1 MGRVY
6 KPGDLIRITH
16 HYSDNTFLKKAEDV
30 FCLVLKRHNRSRVT
44 NEQRN
49 YPLSAYLDEGKQSYV
64 DNVHYDVLMCGS
76 ILSMPL
82 ISKEKEEII
91 SNKISITMDVL
102 SEC

>member
-16 HYSDNTFLKKAEDV
+16 HYSDDMFGQKADDV
-30 FCLVLKRHNRSRVT
+30 VCLVLKRYDRSRVT
-44 NEQRN
+44 NQQRG
-49 YPLSAYLDEGKQSYV
+49 YPLTAYLDEGKQTYF